1 MSTEHLD
8 DGNIVP
14 GKLRYGWPLNE
25 NDWENISLLRLH
37 KQNWVRVPLTP
48 LAVGNV
54 PAGKGVYM
62 MCVNPPLIDSSVPFL
77 NLFSVIYAGKSKN
90 LRRRFREHI
99 TVPSPKV
106 SIARRIY
113 ANSIGFW
120 YLHLSDQTMDQITQ
134 IEYYLIK
141 ALGPPACDQPGQ
153 DLGLYSMD
161 VSGAIELKSS

>member
-54 PAGKGVYM
+54 PAGKG
-62 MCVNPPLIDSSVPFL
+62 
-77 NLFSVIYAGKSKN
+77 
-90 LRRRFREHI
+90 
-99 TVPSPKV
+99 
-106 SIARRIY
+106 
-113 ANSIGFW
+113 
-120 YLHLSDQTMDQITQ
+120 
-134 IEYYLIK
+134 
-141 ALGPPACDQPGQ
+141 
-153 DLGLYSMD
+153 
-161 VSGAIELKSS
+161 